1 MVWTVDLP
9 KPVSKEKPMNFEILI
24 PITLFICIV
33 YAIKVVVDARVR
45 QRMVNAGGSAELVN
59 SVLRDEELRRRHSS
73 LRWGIVLLSVGLGF
87 GLIQW
92 FGWQEVTPG
101 LIAVLAGATGLGN
114 LVFFAISRRI
124 G

>member
-1 MVWTVDLP
+1 
-9 KPVSKEKPMNFEILI
+9 MNFGDLI
-24 PITLFICIV
+24 PISLFICIA
-33 YAIKVVVDARVR
+33 YSIKVVVDARVR

-59 SVLRDEELRRRHSS
+59 SVMRDEELRRRHSS
-73 LRWGIVLLSVGLGF
+73 LRWGTVLLSLCLGF

-114 LVFFAISRRI
+114 LVFFAVSRKI